1 MSRSGKGMRR
11 VLNSLQ
17 EEGRAT
23 GKYELV
29 IAVVALVVVILVLL
43 SPQLASTLRHVV
55 SEALKLRP

>member
-1 MSRSGKGMRR
+1 MKR

-23 GKYELV
+23 AKYELV

-43 SPQLASTLRHVV
+43 SPQLASTLRYIV